1 MKRRIFSSLILL
13 SLVTVILSVV
23 SLSVVLYQQIS
34 EDMRRE
40 LSNQIAFITAG
51 VEEGDL
57 DYLNSIQGSHQ
68 NSRITLIDED
78 GTVLFDNRADASTM
92 ENHGSRPEVVD
103 AIESGRGE
111 SNRMSDTLNSQT
123 YYLAVQLSDGRILR
137 ISSTTDT
144 VLAALFGS
152 GPILV
157 MIALLILSFAILIA
171 RLQTKRIVDP
181 INTLDLEHP
190 IENAIYDEL
199 SPLLIRIHHQRDN
212 IERQFKEIQKGADQF
227 KEITEKMD
235 EGLVVL
241 DDAGYVLSIN
251 QSGIKF
257 LGVELPQPVGKHYL
271 TLNRSSQLQKAV
283 GDAQMGQITETFLE
297 PGNKIYQLRTTP
309 IIIEGKP
316 RGVILL
322 ILDITE
328 KQRAE
333 KIRREFTA
341 NVSHELRTPLTAI
354 SGFAEL
360 LKDGMVKT
368 EDVPSFANRIYEEAN
383 NLVHLIEDVMKLS
396 QLDEKAIPLPTEEF
410 DLMDSVKSVEKRLAT
425 LAERNGIHI
434 TVSGESGVIRGIP
447 QLMEELVT
455 NLCDNAIKYNKAGG
469 NVALKVSNQDGKVSL
484 TVADTGIGISKE
496 NKERIFERF
505 YRVDKSH
512 SKETGGTG
520 LGLSIVK
527 HIAGYHQAEILLESA
542 VGIGTTITIVFPKP
556 QAH

>member
-23 SLSVVLYQQIS
+23 SLSIVLYQQIS

-57 DYLNSIQGSHQ
+57 GYLNSIQGSHQ

-78 GTVLFDNRADASTM
+78 STVLFDNRADASAL

-103 AIESGRGE
+103 AVESGRGE
-111 SNRMSDTLNSQT
+111 SNRMSDTLNTQT
-123 YYLAVQLSDGRILR
+123 YYLAVRLSDGRILR

-144 VLAALFGS
+144 VLATLLGS

-171 RLQTKRIVDP
+171 RFQTKRIVDP

-199 SPLLIRIHHQRDN
+199 SPLLIRIHHQIDN

-257 LGVELPQPVGKHYL
+257 LGVELPEPVGKHYL

-297 PGNKIYQLRTTP
+297 LGNKTYQLRTTP
-309 IIIEGKP
+309 IIIEDKP

-333 KIRREFTA
+333 KIRREFAA
-341 NVSHELRTPLTAI
+341 NVSHELRTPLTVI

-383 NLVHLIEDVMKLS
+383 NLVRLIEDVMKLS
-396 QLDEKAIPLPTEEF
+396 QLDEKAIPLSTEEF
-410 DLMDSVKSVEKRLAT
+410 DLMDSVKSVQKRLAT
-425 LAERNGIHI
+425 LAERKGIHI
-434 TVSGESGVIRGIP
+434 TVSGKSGVIRGIP
-447 QLMEELVT
+447 QLIEELVT

-469 NVALKVSNQDGKVSL
+469 NVALKVSNQDGTVSL

-496 NKERIFERF
+496 NKDRIFERF

-527 HIAGYHQAEILLESA
+527 HIAGYHHAEILLESA
-542 VGIGTTITIVFPKP
+542 VGIGTTITIVFPKQ

>member
-447 QLMEELVT
+447 QLIEELVT